1 MASFAV
7 RLRRPLPYNQLP
19 NWEVQMTRARLADEA
34 VDAILDRIVDGTWA
48 PGSALPPET
57 ELAAI
62 LTVSRPTMRE
72 AVRALGERGVLR
84 VVHGRGTYVAEMA
97 SWTDLPTI
105 IDVLAR
111 TTPPRQLGEQLT
123 QLRRMI
129 EVGAAGLA
137 AVQRSDDD
145 LDRLARC
152 LDEYDEAA
160 RAGDIDAIVQRD
172 LDFHRQILVAS
183 GNPLLAPVMS
193 ALDHAARRSRR
204 ITSEQSEVRER
215 ARTHHRAILTAISDG
230 DATRAKEAMRAH
242 MTQTAEDLAR
252 FADQD

>member
-1 MASFAV
+1 M
-7 RLRRPLPYNQLP
+7 P
-19 NWEVQMTRARLADEA
+19 RARLADEA
-34 VDAILDRIVDGTWA
+34 MDAILNRIVDGTWR
-48 PGSALPPET
+48 PGCALPPEP

-62 LTVSRPTMRE
+62 LRVSRPTMRE

-84 VVHGRGTYVAEMA
+84 VVHGRGTYVEDIAA
-97 SWTDLPTI
+97 WTDLPTM
-105 IDVLAR
+105 IDGLAR
-111 TTPPRQLGEQLT
+111 TTPPRQLGEYLT

-137 AVQRSDDD
+137 ASHCTREDVEQLTRCLADYDHASEAGD
-145 LDRLARC
+145 LDT
-152 LDEYDEAA
+152 
-160 RAGDIDAIVQRD
+160 IVQRD

-204 ITSEQSEVRER
+204 ITSEQREVRER
-215 ARTHHRAILTAISDG
+215 ARSHHRAILAAISDG
-230 DATRAKEAMRAH
+230 DPTRAKNAMRAH

-252 FADQD
+252 FAD